1 MKITT
6 LAALLSATVLAA
18 CSVEAAHDHAAYA
31 PASAIAVLHGT
42 NGNEGVQGVVR
53 FTQEDGY
60 VHIEAEVSGLTP
72 GKHGMHVHQ
81 FGDSN
86 CGDGKCTG
94 GHFNPTGVDHGGPD
108 AEVRHVG
115 DLGNLV
121 AGEDG
126 TATYSRDDKHV
137 ALDMSSEAC
146 VIGRA
151 IIVHGGEDDLT
162 SQPTGAAGSRLAAGV
177 IGIGKDTDE

>member
-1 MKITT
+1 MKTT
-6 LAALLSATVLAA
+6 ILTALVCASMLTS
-18 CSVEAAHDHAAYA
+18 CSVEAAHDHAGYA
-31 PASAIAVLHGT
+31 PHKAIAVLHGT
-42 NGNEGVQGVVR
+42 DGNADVSGFVR

-60 VHIEAEVSGLTP
+60 VHIEAEVHGLTP
-72 GKHGMHVHQ
+72 GKHGMHVHE

-108 AEVRHVG
+108 ADVRHIG

-121 AGEDG
+121 AGDDG
-126 TATYSRDDKHV
+126 TATYSRDDKHI

-146 VIGRA
+146 IIGRA

-162 SQPTGAAGSRLAAGV
+162 SQPTGAAGARLAAGV
-177 IGIGKDTDE
+177 IGIGKD